1 MLVLAVLNTAPV
13 AVCHALF
20 VFRRKPFDG
29 PGHGRASAHC
39 VFSCSGT
46 SAPMWTFL
54 ADRFGAK
61 RVLLLS
67 MLAAIFVFLNAFP
80 LNWPNLTICG
90 HLCRKRCDAWS
101 RLGTSSGNFCAA
113 FGKNWRAGRSG
124 LWVLEFCVQ
133 SIAGIGG
140 GNRIAAC

>member
-1 MLVLAVLNTAPV
+1 
-13 AVCHALF
+13 
-20 VFRRKPFDG
+20 
-29 PGHGRASAHC
+29 
-39 VFSCSGT
+39 
-46 SAPMWTFL
+46 MWTFL

-67 MLAAIFVFLNAFP
+67 MLAAIFVFLNAFF
-80 LNWPNLTICG
+80 LSTGQTSRFAVICVASG
-90 HLCRKRCDAWS
+90 AT
-101 RLGTSSGNFCAA
+101 LGQTWHFFRNFCAA